1 MIQINLAVA
10 AVQRGRSSLVD
21 ALNDTVRD
29 SEIPVI
35 DLSVLRQDYT
45 IIKQKFGHN
54 ASFL

>member
-10 AVQRGRSSLVD
+10 AVQGGRSSLAD

-35 DLSVLRQDYT
+35 DFSVL
-45 IIKQKFGHN
+45 
-54 ASFL
+54 